1 MVTNARTAEWLAA
14 MLEMELEGERTPAQS
29 KTYEGKALVRVGDV
43 LMTQETA
50 AELAREAA

>member
-14 MLEMELEGERTPAQS
+14 MLEMELEGERTPAQ
-29 KTYEGKALVRVGDV
+29 TYEGKALVRVGDV

-50 AELAREAA
+50 AELQEIAA